1 VSDPA
6 AEEGPAA
13 GLDLSLDEAQQALA
27 DAVARFCRDRCPDAV
42 VRDAAEPLPRALW
55 RELADLGILAI
66 STPEGDGGA
75 QEVLAAMESLG
86 RAAFPGPLA
95 ETFLAAQLLP
105 ETERRA
111 VTAGEVLV
119 AAGSPPLLAWAP
131 LADVFVELDGE
142 SAWLAKPAG
151 AIESVATL
159 GGEPWGRCSLERR
172 RALGDATR
180 ARALGDLALAAW
192 LAAAGRR
199 LVEDAAAHAQT
210 RRQFGRLIASF
221 QAVSHPLAAAA
232 IDLDA
237 AATLARLAA
246 WHWDAGDPRAAA
258 GLAAA
263 ARLAAASAAPE
274 AARAAHQTF
283 GAQGVTVAGPVF
295 HVSRRIVQLALGAP
309 GLDRAREAVLAP
321 LGIAPQPGRP
331 STRGPTS
338 TRA

>member
-6 AEEGPAA
+6 AEEDSAA
-13 GLDLSLDEAQQALA
+13 GLDLSLDEGQQAVA

-42 VRDAAEPLPRALW
+42 VRAAAEALPRGLW
-55 RELADLGILAI
+55 RELAGLGILAI
-66 STPEGDGGA
+66 ATPEGDGGA

-111 VTAGEVLV
+111 VTAGEALV
-119 AAGSPPLLAWAP
+119 AAGTPPLVAWAP

-142 SAWLAKPAG
+142 AAWLAEPVG
-151 AIESVATL
+151 AIEAVATL
-159 GGEPWGRCSLERR
+159 GGEPWGRLALERR
-172 RALGDATR
+172 RALAGATR

-199 LVEDAAAHAQT
+199 LVEDAAAHAQA
-210 RRQFGRLIASF
+210 RRQFGRPIASF

-237 AATLARLAA
+237 AATLARVAA
-246 WHWDAGDPRAAA
+246 WHWDAGDTRAV

-263 ARLAAASAAPE
+263 ARLAAASAAPA

-283 GAQGVTVAGPVF
+283 GAQGVTVAGPAF

-309 GLDRAREAVLAP
+309 GVERAREVVLAP